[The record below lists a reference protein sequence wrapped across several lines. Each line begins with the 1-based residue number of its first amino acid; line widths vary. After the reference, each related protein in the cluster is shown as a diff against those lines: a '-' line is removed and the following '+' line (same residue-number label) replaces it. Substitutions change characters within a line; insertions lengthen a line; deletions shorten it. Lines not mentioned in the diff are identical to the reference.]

1 MFGATRLVVS
11 PAESFP
17 TGITMLWATFNVF
30 ILLAAMGT
38 LFERRQ
44 RRATPR
50 MPIAMAARVK
60 LGKKFYT
67 AEIRDLS
74 INGCGLGL
82 DPAYESLFVE
92 GSELELTI
100 PGNPKFA
107 ETPIHIVVRNA
118 RREPG
123 ILFVGGQFEHTSLE
137 EMKLKVFLVNGNSQR
152 WVDFQ
157 TTRERRIGVVRSAIF
172 LLTLGV
178 RYSLQH
184 FGHVMLVAHS
194 KRTGKSFKTSTQS
207 V

>member
-1 MFGATRLVVS
+1 M
-11 PAESFP
+11 
-17 TGITMLWATFNVF
+17 TGRI
-30 ILLAAMGT
+30 
-38 LFERRQ
+38 
-44 RRATPR
+44 
-50 MPIAMAARVK
+50 K
-60 LGKKFYT
+60 LRGKFYA

-74 INGCGLGL
+74 INGCGLEL

-92 GSELELTI
+92 GSAIEMTI

-107 ETPIHIVVRNA
+107 DTPIHMVIRNA

-123 ILFVGGQFEHTSLE
+123 ALFVGGQFEHTSLE
-137 EMKLKVFLVNGNSQR
+137 EMKLKVLLVNGNSQR

-157 TTRERRIGVVRSAIF
+157 TTRERRIGVLRSALF
-172 LLTLGV
+172 LLTIGI

-194 KRTGKSFKTSTQS
+194 RRSGKSFKTSAQS